1 MGNIGNVIVAFLL
14 KSSKMIC
21 SSPTGLQFYQNKGGA
36 NFSTKD
42 KILIIGERKM
52 LIKKRTSENSE
63 KAAYSLNVVT
73 VWDEMQIRELEE
85 QEKSLA
91 EWNRKRQG
99 KNKQKNYGCT
109 MWIKR

>member
-1 MGNIGNVIVAFLL
+1 
-14 KSSKMIC
+14 MIC

-42 KILIIGERKM
+42 KILIIGKRKM

-73 VWDEMQIRELEE
+73 VRAEMEMRELEE
-85 QEKSLA
+85 QEKFLA
-91 EWNRKRQG
+91 ERNKRCQ
-99 KNKQKNYGCT
+99 KNNKQIN
-109 MWIKR
+109 